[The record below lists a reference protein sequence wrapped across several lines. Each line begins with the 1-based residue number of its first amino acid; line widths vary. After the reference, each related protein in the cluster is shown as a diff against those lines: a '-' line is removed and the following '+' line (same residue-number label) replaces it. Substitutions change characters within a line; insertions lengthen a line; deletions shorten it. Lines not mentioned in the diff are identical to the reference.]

1 MGCPISLYGG
11 KILSATSFLVWRE
24 LELIR
29 APSSLFQVQKN
40 APTKP
45 SADGWWGRGAPSE
58 VETPL
63 TDYFTTGVVVSVKWK
78 INLRD
83 ERSRET
89 GGRVKVDLINL
100 VSPTLHLSFSL
111 SSR

>member
-1 MGCPISLYGG
+1 MIHE
-11 KILSATSFLVWRE
+11 TSGLG
-24 LELIR
+24 
-29 APSSLFQVQKN
+29 VQKN

-45 SADGWWGRGAPSE
+45 SADGWWGRGAPSG

-63 TDYFTTGVVVSVKWK
+63 ADHFTTGEVVSVKWK

-89 GGRVKVDLINL
+89 GGCVKVDLINL
-100 VSPTLHLSFSL
+100 VSPVLHLAFSL